1 MLPEHGYMRNNLVHL
16 RGYLTHRDIADMPN
30 LFLFCVYMI
39 KGMTLLPR
47 SHLAKQNGMNKNLY
61 KHLRQPVETKI
72 MQMCMYQFKIT
83 KNLFLSRGYKRVSS
97 LARWNRLYID
107 TNVTERDHLSGYF
120 FHINT
125 QLLCHRKNFL
135 YASCTFSVLS

>member
-1 MLPEHGYMRNNLVHL
+1 MLPGHGHTRNNLVHL
-16 RGYLTHRDIADMPN
+16 RGYPTHRDIADMPN
-30 LFLFCVYMI
+30 LLLFCVYMI
-39 KGMTLLPR
+39 KGMTPLPR
-47 SHLAKQNGMNKNLY
+47 SHVSKQNGMNKNLY

-72 MQMCMYQFKIT
+72 MQMCMYQFKFT
-83 KNLFLSRGYKRVSS
+83 KNLFLSRGYERVSS

-120 FHINT
+120 LHINT
-125 QLLCHRKNFL
+125 QLLCHHKNFL